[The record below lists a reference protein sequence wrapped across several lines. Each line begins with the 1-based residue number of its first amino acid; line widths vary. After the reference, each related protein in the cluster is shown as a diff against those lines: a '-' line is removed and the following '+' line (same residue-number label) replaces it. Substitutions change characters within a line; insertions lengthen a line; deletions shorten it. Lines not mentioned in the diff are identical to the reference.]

1 MQNTNKTVVHVWKQ
15 NCRNYPSSFWGIG
28 DLVRGSVGLYQFC
41 KNYNFN
47 LIVDISLYPVS
58 KYLEK
63 IEHPHSDK
71 VKEDKDLFDFVQNY
85 EYHILQNFYQNNV
98 DLLFFNTNA
107 YLHVY
112 DTELEPDLK
121 HFIKN
126 ILTPNN
132 ELEKYIEQ
140 TLENLELTNK
150 KYNVIHYR
158 LGDSEIVYGN
168 QNNNYYKLYQHFL
181 HQLEI
186 IDQSN
191 QKQEKE
197 EKNNIIL
204 ISDSQ
209 MFKKYIKN
217 KLSETTDFSYDSY
230 ESKLNKIIKTLD
242 FPICHL
248 GTTEN
253 DITTR
258 NTLTELFIISKS
270 EKINTFSVYSHISGF
285 AYLCHKIFDV
295 PINCTVNLQI

>member
-15 NCRNYPSSFWGIG
+15 NCRNYPNSFWGIG

-41 KNYNFN
+41 KHYNFN
-47 LIVDISLYPVS
+47 LIVDTSLYPVS

-63 IEHPHSDK
+63 LEHPYSDT
-71 VKEDKDLFDFVQNY
+71 VKQDKDLIDFVQNY

-112 DTELEPDLK
+112 DTELDTDLK
-121 HFIKN
+121 NFIKN
-126 ILTPNN
+126 ILKPTS
-132 ELEKYIEQ
+132 ELESYIEQ
-140 TLENLELTNK
+140 TLKNLDLTNK
-150 KYNVIHYR
+150 KYNVLHYR

-168 QNNNYYKLYQHFL
+168 QNNNYDKLYEHFL
-181 HQLEI
+181 DQVKI
-186 IDQSN
+186 INQESN
-191 QKQEKE
+191 KD
-197 EKNNIIL
+197 NNIIL
-204 ISDSQ
+204 LSDSE

-217 KLSETTDFSYDSY
+217 KLSETNEKSENSNDF
-230 ESKLNKIIKTLD
+230 KLNKIIKTLD

-248 GTTEN
+248 GTSEN
-253 DITTR
+253 DITTK

-285 AYLCHKIFDV
+285 AYICHKIFNV
-295 PINCTVNLQI
+295 PINCGVNLEV